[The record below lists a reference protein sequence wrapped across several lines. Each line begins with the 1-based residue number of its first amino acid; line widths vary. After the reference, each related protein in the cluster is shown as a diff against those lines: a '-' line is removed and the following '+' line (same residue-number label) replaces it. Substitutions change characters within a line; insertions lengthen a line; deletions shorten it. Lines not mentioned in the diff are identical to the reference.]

1 MSKPNNRA
9 RAIRNNII
17 LLLLLY
23 WIAALILP
31 LG

>member
-9 RAIRNNII
+9 RAIRNIII